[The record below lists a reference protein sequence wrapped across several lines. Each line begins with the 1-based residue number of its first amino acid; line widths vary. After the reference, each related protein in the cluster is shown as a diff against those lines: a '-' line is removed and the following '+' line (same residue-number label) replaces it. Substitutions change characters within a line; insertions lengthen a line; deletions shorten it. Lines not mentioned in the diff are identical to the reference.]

1 MTDFQFYPM
10 TFGSYQDPNLPCG
23 VTQSMCEA
31 GLIDENQPCGA
42 CNHELYWHDEE
53 EFCHCCKEK
62 HENCKYVYLCQEHK
76 KEQPDEKEFTWY
88 CSKNYEY
95 ADSHKQLVSK
105 NCNHDDCLE
114 CATWKNLG
122 KDKGR
127 LYGKVYEK
135 IDDRSYSYSY
145 KQIEKKQ
152 NYHTIILK
160 HSEAMD
166 KWRKTVKACC
176 KKNAEDGCK
185 ECDCKLYDDVPP
197 EPDCDPYDD

>member
-1 MTDFQFYPM
+1 MTDFQFYPI

-62 HENCKYVYLCQEHK
+62 HEICKYVYLCQEHK

-105 NCNHDDCLE
+105 NCKHDDCLE

>member
-1 MTDFQFYPM
+1 MTDFQFYPI

-88 CSKNYEY
+88 CSKNYGY

-105 NCNHDDCLE
+105 NCKHDDCLE

-122 KDKGR
+122 KEKGR

>member
-1 MTDFQFYPM
+1 MTDFQFYPI

-105 NCNHDDCLE
+105 NCKHDDCLE

>member
-1 MTDFQFYPM
+1 MTDFQFYPI

-62 HENCKYVYLCQEHK
+62 HENCKYVNLCQEHK

-105 NCNHDDCLE
+105 NCKHDDCLE